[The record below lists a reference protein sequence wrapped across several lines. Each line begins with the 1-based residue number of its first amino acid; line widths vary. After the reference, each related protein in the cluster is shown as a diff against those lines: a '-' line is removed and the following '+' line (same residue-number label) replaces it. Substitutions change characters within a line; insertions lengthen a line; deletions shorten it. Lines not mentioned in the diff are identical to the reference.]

1 MYQHLCFT
9 GFKHNLL
16 SFYIFNCFFET
27 LFGCWKI
34 LQDSQYHNSS
44 SSSSS
49 FPLGSSL
56 WWWSQPN
63 IFLHLTPSSA
73 SSSVSPTNFISLF
86 TAPRDLLFALLLS
99 WWIHRPCVHICF
111 YFDWHFSA
119 PVPTCLHTPLTSYP
133 PSPLLWTVDPKWF
146 TSQAAV
152 VSKEFIRFSASTKH
166 CEQLWTRG
174 MITITLK
181 SAQKLRFH
189 TLSHTNNKSVH
200 FT

>member
-1 MYQHLCFT
+1 MYQHLCFP

-16 SFYIFNCFFET
+16 SFKLFFWM
-27 LFGCWKI
+27 LKS
-34 LQDSQYHNSS
+34 LQDSQYHN

-56 WWWSQPN
+56 WWWPQPN

-73 SSSVSPTNFISLF
+73 SSSVSPTDFISSF
-86 TAPRDLLFALLLS
+86 TASIDLLFALLLS
-99 WWIHRPCVHICF
+99 WCPSLHTYCF
-111 YFDWHFSA
+111 HFYWHFSP
-119 PVPTCLHTPLTSYP
+119 PVPTCLHTSFTSYP

-152 VSKEFIRFSASTKH
+152 VSKEFISFSASTKH

-181 SAQKLRFH
+181 SVQNLRFH
-189 TLSHTNNKSVH
+189 TLSHANNKSVH